1 MLLRIAIVVLSLML
15 SFDVAAQRVAP
26 APLVDAQR
34 PLFDRLLSVEVSS
47 PLSGTSSQVVPL
59 WASPDGRL
67 LAIVALSKDA
77 GAPTLPLS
85 PAFGSLSDLRVVD
98 ATDLFSAGLRLR
110 LGKEMRADLTLGQVA
125 SPISYEFSG
134 QANCGF
140 EACLGAQ
147 PIAANNSSL
156 SARIGF
162 GWTPAISEN
171 VDFSFGLSWLD
182 GGDNQLP
189 VLAQSLSA
197 SSPIDLGF
205 LEFPDMANYKLDSSR
220 SLSARGTWQSSQ
232 GSVVD
237 LTAALGRAELSP
249 IWYGLSGS
257 GLDLSQASL
266 GLGVARGSLRGSIV
280 GRISSLDEPGVI
292 GSRRW
297 GGLDLGVSWRTPW
310 RGEVTVGAQNLWS
323 APLDPATAHD
333 VDASKART
341 PYVQYRQD
349 L

>member
-1 MLLRIAIVVLSLML
+1 MLLRLAIVVLSLML
-15 SFDVAAQRVAP
+15 SVDAAAQRAVP

-34 PLFDRLLSVEVSS
+34 PMFDRLLSVEVNS

-67 LAIVALSKDA
+67 LAIVALSKGS
-77 GAPTLPLS
+77 GAPVLPPS
-85 PAFGSLSDLRVVD
+85 PAFGGVSDLRVVD

-110 LGKEMRADLTLGQVA
+110 IGQEMRADLTLGQVV
-125 SPISYEFSG
+125 SPISYGVSS
-134 QANCGF
+134 QANCAF
-140 EACLGAQ
+140 EVCLGDQ
-147 PIAANNSSL
+147 PVIAGNSAL
-156 SARIGF
+156 SARAGF
-162 GWTPAISEN
+162 GWTPAISGN

-182 GGDNQLP
+182 GGDSQLP
-189 VLAQSLSA
+189 ILAHSVSV
-197 SSPIDLGF
+197 SSPIDLGL
-205 LEFPDMANYKLDSSR
+205 LEFPDMANYRLDSAH
-220 SLSARGTWQSSQ
+220 SLSARGSWQSAQ
-232 GSVVD
+232 GTVVD
-237 LTAALGRAELSP
+237 LTAALGQAELSP

-257 GLDLSQASL
+257 NLDLNQASL
-266 GLGVARGSLRGSIV
+266 GLGLASGSLRGSIV

-323 APLDPATAHD
+323 APLDPASAHD
-333 VDASKART
+333 ANASKARM